1 MALLEVAAVCALE
14 RARWRRASRCRCS
27 MLLSVAA
34 GRTLQGDAL
43 GCGFRVTAVGTLR
56 LLLEGAAV
64 RVLCPLGMLAPLH
77 GAAAGC
83 CLKVVSECC
92 VRFGAGNGAAAYRCR
107 VLLHA
112 AAGCCLRVLKV
123 LLSEWPGALDQA
135 AECCLRMLL
144 SERCARFGLN
154 MLVPVRVLLEGALFV
169 PRQCLRV
176 LLSKRCVPFQRGHA
190 VPLQCLCRV
199 RLEGSA
205 FKVML
210 VPLQGAA

>member
-1 MALLEVAAVCALE
+1 MVLL
-14 RARWRRASRCRCS
+14 
-27 MLLSVAA
+27 
-34 GRTLQGDAL
+34 Q
-43 GCGFRVTAVGTLR
+43 
-56 LLLEGAAV
+56 
-64 RVLCPLGMLAPLH
+64 
-77 GAAAGC
+77 GC

-169 PRQCLRV
+169 PRPV
-176 LLSKRCVPFQRGHA
+176 LEGATVKAVCALSKGGMRCPA
-190 VPLQCLCRV
+190 
-199 RLEGSA
+199 A
-205 FKVML
+205 

>member
-1 MALLEVAAVCALE
+1 M
-14 RARWRRASRCRCS
+14 
-27 MLLSVAA
+27 
-34 GRTLQGDAL
+34 
-43 GCGFRVTAVGTLR
+43 
-56 LLLEGAAV
+56 
-64 RVLCPLGMLAPLH
+64 
-77 GAAAGC
+77 
-83 CLKVVSECC
+83 
-92 VRFGAGNGAAAYRCR
+92 
-107 VLLHA
+107 
-112 AAGCCLRVLKV
+112 

>member
-1 MALLEVAAVCALE
+1 MAAVCALE
-14 RARWRRASRCRCS
+14 RAHWRRASRCRCS
-27 MLLSVAA
+27 VLLSVAA

-43 GCGFRVTAVGTLR
+43 GRGFRVTVVGTLR
-56 LLLEGAAV
+56 VLLEGAAV
-64 RVLCPLGMLAPLH
+64 RVVCPLGMLAPLH

-83 CLKVVSECC
+83 CLKVVCYA
-92 VRFGAGNGAAAYRCR
+92 RFGAGNGAAAYSCR

-154 MLVPVRVLLEGALFV
+154 MLVPVRVLLKGALFV

-190 VPLQCLCRV
+190 VPLQRRC
-199 RLEGSA
+199 SA
-205 FKVML
+205 AA